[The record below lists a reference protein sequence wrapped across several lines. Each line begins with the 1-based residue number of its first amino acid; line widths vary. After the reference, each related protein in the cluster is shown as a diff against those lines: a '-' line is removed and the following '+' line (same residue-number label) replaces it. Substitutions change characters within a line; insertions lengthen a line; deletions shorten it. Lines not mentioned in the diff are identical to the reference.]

1 MYNQF
6 SNPLRPKD
14 IVEERKAVSDI
25 KNDTNDLFF
34 ENGNN
39 DARAKAHRKVR
50 DKKYSSEINTL
61 KSQTDEDELLAELEK
76 LEQDYIDS

>member
-14 IVEERKAVSDI
+14 IVEERKAVSDV

-39 DARAKAHRKVR
+39 DARAKAYRKVR
-50 DKKYSSEINTL
+50 DIKYCSEINNL
-61 KSQTDEDELLAELEK
+61 EQRTDKDELLAELDR
-76 LEQDYIDS
+76 LEQD